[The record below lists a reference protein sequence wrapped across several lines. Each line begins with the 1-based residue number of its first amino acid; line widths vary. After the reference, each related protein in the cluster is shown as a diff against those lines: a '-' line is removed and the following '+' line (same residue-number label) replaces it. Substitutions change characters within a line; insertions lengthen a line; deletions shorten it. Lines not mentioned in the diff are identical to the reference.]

1 MPQSVDTLIEARWIV
16 PVEPDEVV
24 LGDHAIAIDQGHI
37 VAIETST
44 KAKEQYAPQHIVTLD
59 QHVLAPGLINAHT
72 HAAMTL
78 FRGLADDLPLMEWL
92 NKHIWPAEQHWSNEP
107 FVRTGTQLAIVEML
121 KSGTTCFNDMY
132 YFPDV
137 AAKAAQDLGIR
148 AVVGLIMIEFPTP
161 WAQSAEEYIRK
172 GISVH
177 DEVRNLELVSTA
189 FAPHAPYTVSD
200 VSLKKIQTLADEL
213 DIPIH
218 MHVHET
224 AHEIEESVKQHR
236 VRPIERLSQLG
247 LLTPR
252 LLGVHM
258 TQLLDSEIQAL
269 AEYGVHVVHCPE
281 SNLKLASGM
290 CPVQSLSD
298 HGINIAL
305 GTDGAASNNDLDML
319 GELRS
324 AALLAKGHSTN
335 PMAVP
340 AHQALSMA
348 TINAARALGMDQ
360 SIGSLVP
367 GKAADIIAIDL
378 QHPAT
383 QPVYD
388 PIAQL
393 VYSAGRDQVTDVWVN
408 GRHTIKNR
416 QHIDADVD
424 GLLEEIAKLGI
435 QIHRYDVQQSK
446 S

>member
-1 MPQSVDTLIEARWIV
+1 MPQSIDTLIEARWIV

-24 LGDHAIAIDQGHI
+24 LEDHAIAIDQGRI
-37 VAIETST
+37 VTIETSIQ
-44 KAKEQYAPQHIVTLD
+44 AREQYSPQQIITLD
-59 QHVLAPGLINAHT
+59 QHVLTPGLINTHT

-92 NKHIWPAEQHWSNEP
+92 NKHIWPAEQHWGNES
-107 FVRTGTQLAIVEML
+107 FVRSGTQLAIVEML

-137 AAKAAQDLGIR
+137 AAKAAQDYGIR
-148 AVVGLIMIEFPTP
+148 AVIGLLMIEFPTP

-177 DEVRNLELVSTA
+177 DQVRNSELVSAA

-200 VSLKKIQTLADEL
+200 GSLKKIQTLADEL

-236 VRPIERLSQLG
+236 VRPLERLSQLG

-252 LLGVHM
+252 LLCVHM
-258 TQLLDSEIQAL
+258 TQLLDSEIQVV
-269 AEYGVHVVHCPE
+269 AEHGVHVVHCPE
-281 SNLKLASGM
+281 SNLKLASGT
-290 CPVQSLSD
+290 CPVQNLLD
-298 HGINIAL
+298 QGINVAL

-324 AALLAKGHSTN
+324 AALLAKGYSAN

-348 TINAARALGMDQ
+348 TINAARALGLDQ
-360 SIGSLVP
+360 HIGSLLP

-378 QHPAT
+378 AHPST

-416 QHIDADVD
+416 QHVDADIG
-424 GLLEEIAKLGI
+424 GLLEEITELGI
-435 QIHRYDVQQSK
+435 QIHQYDVQQST
-446 S
+446 